1 MLRDCKVP
9 EEYNESLSK
18 WEITPG
24 NKDHARCIAGLGVK
38 RLKLVKD
45 DNTLDIEKIEKI
57 FADMQKPVPE
67 GTSEM
72 ANIDVDTDEFA
83 EKFFAW
89 HKQIMGGVKR
99 NMV

>member
-1 MLRDCKVP
+1 M
-9 EEYNESLSK
+9 
-18 WEITPG
+18 
-24 NKDHARCIAGLGVK
+24 
-38 RLKLVKD
+38 KLVKD

-89 HKQIMGGVKR
+89 HKQIMGGVKL